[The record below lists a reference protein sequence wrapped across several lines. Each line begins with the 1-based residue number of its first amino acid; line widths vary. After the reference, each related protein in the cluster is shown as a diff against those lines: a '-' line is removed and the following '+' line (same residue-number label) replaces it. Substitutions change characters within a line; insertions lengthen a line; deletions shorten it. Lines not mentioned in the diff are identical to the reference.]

1 MARKILSGGSSRRE
15 FLATLAGTLAAFRSP
30 ADGAGKNISWALSLG
45 LWGSL
50 APAPFTEI
58 LDVMKD
64 TGFSGI
70 RMTSFPGCLRQYNLT
85 LPVLHK
91 ELDRRG
97 LRIATISFGGPA
109 DDPSQQ
115 EKIENNAREALRFLK
130 EFGATEL
137 VVFSPGR
144 VPKVQV
150 PERMQIACRFY
161 NHLGEV
167 AAEYGFRAGLHNHLD
182 QLVESQDE
190 VELFLRLIDPKRFHF
205 APDTAHLHLAGSN
218 VVELFERYADR
229 IIFADF
235 KDAKLTPAARDL
247 VLPNGNTLKAGSAGA
262 TFMNSIYDLGDG
274 EIDFPRLTRILK
286 RRSYKGWIC
295 VDLDYVRSSPRDSFG
310 RSMKYIR
317 GKLEPIYA

>member
-1 MARKILSGGSSRRE
+1 MQRRE
-15 FLATLAGTLAAFRSP
+15 FLATLAGTLAAFRAP
-30 ADGAGKNISWALSLG
+30 AEGAGKNISWALSLG

-64 TGFSGI
+64 TGFTGI
-70 RMTSFPGCLRQYNLT
+70 RMTGFPACLRQYNLT
-85 LPVLHK
+85 VSLLQK
-91 ELDRRG
+91 ELERRG

-109 DDPSQQ
+109 DDRSKHEQI
-115 EKIENNAREALRFLK
+115 EKSAREALQFLR

-150 PERMQIACRFY
+150 PERMRIACEFY
-161 NHLGEV
+161 NHLGDV
-167 AAEYGFRAGLHNHLD
+167 ASEYGFRAGLHNHLE

-205 APDTAHLHLAGSN
+205 APDTAHLHLAGCN
-218 VVELFERYADR
+218 VLELFEKYSDR
-229 IIFADF
+229 LIFMDF
-235 KDAKLTPAARDL
+235 KDARLTPSERDI

-262 TFMNSIYDLGDG
+262 TFINSIYDLGDG

-286 RRSYKGWIC
+286 RRRYKGWIC
-295 VDLDYVRSSPRDSFG
+295 VDLDYVRISPRDSFG
-310 RSMKYIR
+310 RCMKYIR
-317 GKLEPIYA
+317 GTLEPTYA